1 MQNGS
6 SWNQDVQFAAE
17 MHSDCRARLLSR
29 STFNFLES
37 RTERGS
43 FVGSNNAKGWHD
55 IGLGSSGAVAVIEFG
70 NIQRISEMFDLAR
83 LKIGSFK
90 RLVETWTHL
99 LVQKPPPCRCLI
111 LCWGNSWWAKNAM
124 LVFTRSGGSLSLSH
138 ISERQKRLLVFF
150 AIYVIIGNY

>member
-1 MQNGS
+1 M
-6 SWNQDVQFAAE
+6 QFAAE

-70 NIQRISEMFDLAR
+70 NIQRTSEMFDLCLVPLNDW
-83 LKIGSFK
+83 LKHGRIYLFKNRRPADAWSF
-90 RLVETWTHL
+90 VGEI
-99 LVQKPPPCRCLI
+99 VGGQKMRCLF
-111 LCWGNSWWAKNAM
+111 LLGVVG
-124 LVFTRSGGSLSLSH
+124 VFH
-138 ISERQKRLLVFF
+138 CPIF
-150 AIYVIIGNY
+150 

>member
-1 MQNGS
+1 M
-6 SWNQDVQFAAE
+6 QFAAE

-70 NIQRISEMFDLAR
+70 NIQRISEMFDLC
-83 LKIGSFK
+83 
-90 RLVETWTHL
+90 LVENWFL
-99 LVQKPPPCRCLI
+99 LTIGWNMDAFACSKTAALPMPGP
-111 LCWGNSWWAKNAM
+111 
-124 LVFTRSGGSLSLSH
+124 
-138 ISERQKRLLVFF
+138 LL
-150 AIYVIIGNY
+150 GK